1 MEEVEILKIGS
12 ILPTFRNK
20 PTVMVV
26 HNAGPTFEYYV
37 NKLKENCI
45 EKFSFQK
52 TAQSIVGYPSV
63 FRSSLIGNQSSYELK
78 GISDGDPIIGKPYT
92 INNSTWHTST
102 VEEIIDDCVI
112 ITKNSVYAIHT
123 ISKLRDEKLKNIG
136 L

>member
-12 ILPTFRNK
+12 ILPTLRNK

-52 TAQSIVGYPSV
+52 TAQSIVGYPRG
-63 FRSSLIGNQSSYELK
+63 FYFAQCYELK

>member
-37 NKLKENCI
+37 NKLKENCD
-45 EKFSFQK
+45 KYSFLK
-52 TAQSIVGYPSV
+52 TEQSIVGYPSV
-63 FRSSLIGNQSSYELK
+63 FRSSLIGNQPSYELK
-78 GISDGDPIIGKPYT
+78 GTSDGDPIIGKPYT
-92 INNSTWHTST
+92 INNSTWYTTT